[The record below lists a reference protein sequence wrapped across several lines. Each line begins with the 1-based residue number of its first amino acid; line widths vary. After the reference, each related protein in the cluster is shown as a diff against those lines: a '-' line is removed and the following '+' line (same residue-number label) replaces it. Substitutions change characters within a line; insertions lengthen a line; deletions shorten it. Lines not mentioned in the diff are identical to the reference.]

1 MPDRILYERLQGEFG
16 DKDLRIRTVCRDL
29 KADFLA
35 ETQSID
41 RDIFPYVFYLCMDTY
56 KFVRIRDAV
65 PHQTGN
71 RVNRGGDVVLPAH
84 QGHVVDCIHGV
95 EHEMRIH
102 LGLQC
107 AKFAYTALLCC
118 LLDLTGEAVDTPDQ
132 ISETGIQTPDFRR
145 PRQS

>member
-107 AKFAYTALLCC
+107 AGS
-118 LLDLTGEAVDTPDQ
+118 D
-132 ISETGIQTPDFRR
+132 R
-145 PRQS
+145 